1 MPIRVRLTIWYA
13 AVLTAI
19 ILVLAGFLVWRLRAD
34 LVHGLDTSLDVRAQ
48 QTAVALEDP
57 EDTHEE
63 LDLEVFR
70 LSSRLAPPAGAVT
83 QVVSTDG
90 ELVASIGDGL
100 DAPLVDAD
108 LARDAPGG
116 ERVLRATA
124 SADGSG
130 DYRIHVAPLTRTD
143 NVLVVANAMAPV
155 DETTRRLLVLL
166 AIALPVAIGA
176 SVALGYVLARRALA
190 PIDRMTK
197 DAAAI
202 GADDASARLD
212 LPPTD
217 DEVGRLG
224 RTLNGM
230 LERLHGAITEQKRFT
245 ADASHELRTP
255 LAVMQSEIDVA
266 LRSSET
272 SPEARRVLTSMREE
286 VVRMTRL
293 VESLLVLMRADEGRL
308 ELAAGEVDIGDVA
321 RIVRNRLEPAAR
333 EKGTTITVEAEPLV
347 VWGDSDRLDQLLTNL
362 VDNAVKYSPDG
373 GEVRVVV
380 RSDDGSAVVEVSDTG
395 PGIPAADIEHVF
407 DRFYRVDK
415 SRTRTAGGAGLGLAI
430 CRSIVEAHHGRI
442 DVSSVEGRGAV
453 FTVRLPRRP

>member
-19 ILVLAGFLVWRLRAD
+19 VLALAGFLLWRLRAD
-34 LVHGLDTSLDVRAQ
+34 LVHGLDASLDVRAQ

-57 EDTHEE
+57 EDERE
-63 LDLEVFR
+63 LLDLEVFR
-70 LSSRLAPPAGAVT
+70 LTARVVPPTGAVT
-83 QVVSTDG
+83 QVVSTNGKLIATSGD
-90 ELVASIGDGL
+90 ELE
-100 DAPLVDAD
+100 APLIGSSI
-108 LARDAPGG
+108 ARDVDEPVRTTVSAGVRG
-116 ERVLRATA
+116 EYRV
-124 SADGSG
+124 
-130 DYRIHVAPLTRTD
+130 HVSSLTRTP
-143 NVLVVANAMAPV
+143 NVLVVANSLEPV
-155 DETTRRLLVLL
+155 AATTRRLLVLL
-166 AIALPVAIGA
+166 AIALPAAIGL
-176 SVALGYVLARRALA
+176 SVAFGYVLARRALA

-202 GADDASARLD
+202 GADDARARLD
-212 LPPTD
+212 LPAID

-230 LERLHGAITEQKRFT
+230 LERLQGAISEQKRFT

-272 SPEARRVLTSMREE
+272 SPEARTVLTSMREE

-293 VESLLVLMRADEGRL
+293 VESLLVLMRADEGRM
-308 ELAAGEVDIGDVA
+308 ELAADEVDIADVA
-321 RIVRNRLEPAAR
+321 RIVRNRLEPSAR
-333 EKGTTITVEAEPLV
+333 DRGTRITVEAEPLV

-380 RSDDGSAVVEVSDTG
+380 TSDDGSAVIEVSDNG
-395 PGIPAADIEHVF
+395 PGIQPADIEHVF

-415 SRTRTAGGAGLGLAI
+415 ARTRSAGGTGLGLAI

-442 DVSSVEGRGAV
+442 DVRSAPG
-453 FTVRLPRRP
+453 